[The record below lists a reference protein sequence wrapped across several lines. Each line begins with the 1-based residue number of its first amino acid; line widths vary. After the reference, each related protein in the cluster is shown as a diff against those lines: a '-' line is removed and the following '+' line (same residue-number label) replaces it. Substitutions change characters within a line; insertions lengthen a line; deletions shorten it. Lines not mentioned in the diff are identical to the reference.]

1 MTDYAKIHQ
10 YLIDNPE
17 EALNS
22 VARRFAV
29 YHPTMQRRIK
39 KLYGYDFAARQEAI
53 YQAMRDR
60 LEAKWPE
67 MLRRLETTDTS
78 YRGIAESM
86 DIGAE
91 TARRLIASKGYD
103 MQARKRRIISNTN
116 RIRNTRPR
124 RKVDRVLPH
133 SLPLNELWRAVA

>member
-10 YLIDNPE
+10 YLLDNPE

-22 VARRFAV
+22 VARRFSV

-39 KLYGYDFAARQEAI
+39 KQFGYDFAARQEAI

-67 MLRRLETTDTS
+67 MLRRLENTDTS
-78 YRGIAESM
+78 YRDIADSM

-103 MQARKRRIISNTN
+103 MQERKRRIVSQTN
-116 RIRNTRPR
+116 RVRNKQPR
-124 RKVDRVLPH
+124 RVAKRVLPH
-133 SLPLNELWRAVA
+133 SLPLNELWRAVV